1 MNTAQAGV
9 RLTWHAAAGL
19 LDAYGLTLRRARP
32 LSGGMENTHLKAQT
46 ASGTVVVTVLN
57 KKTLEQAQEYA
68 RFLRRLELTGAPAPR
83 LRTLRG
89 GGWVTQFGSRPV
101 IVCDFVDGRS
111 PARLPARLVDEAGLL
126 LGRVHRTAAAGFDSA
141 LRPHLRL
148 GEDDAATLA
157 LLPDSAFGRWAR
169 STWRSV
175 GHVPEHDGPLVP
187 VHGDLFPD
195 NIVVRGRGRSLVFL
209 DWEDGSLDLPHL
221 DVGMALLGL
230 CCRRVFSPRRARHLL
245 AGYERGSGTAL
256 NGDLVRD
263 AALYAA
269 VLVALRRHRW
279 QQEHRRLPAG
289 RSAAAMHHLA
299 ASLADHWTQLQL

>member
-1 MNTAQAGV
+1 MNTAQADV
-9 RLTWHAAAGL
+9 PLTGQAAAGL
-19 LDAYGLTLRRARP
+19 LDAYGLTLERARP
-32 LSGGMENTHLKAQT
+32 LPGGMENTHVKAQT
-46 ASGTVVVTVLN
+46 TTGTVVVTVLN
-57 KKTLEQAQEYA
+57 KKTVEQAGEYA
-68 RFLRRLELTGAPAPR
+68 RFLRHLELTGAPAPR
-83 LRTLRG
+83 LRALRDG
-89 GGWVTQFGSRPV
+89 SWVTQYGGWPV

-111 PARLPARLVDEAGLL
+111 PARLPARLVHEAGLL
-126 LGRVHRTAAAGFDSA
+126 LGRVHGTAAAGFDST
-141 LRPHLRL
+141 LHPHLRL
-148 GEDDAATLA
+148 DKDDAATLA
-157 LLPDSAFGRWAR
+157 SLPDSAFGRWAR
-169 STWRSV
+169 STWHAV

-195 NIVVRGRGRSLVFL
+195 NIIVPGHGRSLVFL

-230 CCRRVFSPRRARHLL
+230 CCRRDFSPRRARHLL
-245 AGYERGSGTAL
+245 AGYQQGSQGAL

-279 QQEHRRLPAG
+279 QQEHRRLPTG

-299 ASLADHWTQLQL
+299 ASLADRWPQLQL

>member
-1 MNTAQAGV
+1 MSTAPAGV
-9 RLTWHAAAGL
+9 PLTEQDTARL
-19 LDAYGLTLRRARP
+19 LDAYGLTLRNAGSLP
-32 LSGGMENTHLKAQT
+32 GGMENAHLKAQT
-46 ASGTVVVTVLN
+46 ATGTVVVTVLN
-57 KKTLEQAQEYA
+57 KKTFGQAEEYA
-68 RFLRRLELTGAPAPR
+68 RFLRHLELAEAPAPR
-83 LRTLRG
+83 LRPLRD
-89 GGWVTQFGSRPV
+89 GGWVTRHDGRPV

-111 PARLPARLVDEAGLL
+111 PARLPARLVHEAGFL
-126 LGRVHRTAAAGFDSA
+126 LGRVHRTAAADFDSA

-148 GEDDAATLA
+148 YDADADTLA
-157 LLPDSAFGRWAR
+157 SLPDGPFGRWAR
-169 STWRSV
+169 STWQAV
-175 GHVPEHDGPLVP
+175 GHVPEHDAPLVP

-195 NIVVRGRGRSLVFL
+195 NIVVRGGRSLVFL

-230 CCRRVFSPRRARHLL
+230 CCRRGFSPRRARRLL
-245 AGYERGSGTAL
+245 AGYQQGSGKAL
-256 NGDLVRD
+256 DGGLVRD

-299 ASLADHWTQLQL
+299 NSLSDRWPQLQP

>member
-1 MNTAQAGV
+1 MST
-9 RLTWHAAAGL
+9 AAADVPLTGKDAAEL
-19 LDAYGLTLRRARP
+19 LDAYGLTLHRARLLP
-32 LSGGMENTHLKAQT
+32 GGMENVHLKAQT
-46 ASGTVVVTVLN
+46 GSGTVVVTVLN
-57 KKTLEQAQEYA
+57 KKTPAQAEEYA
-68 RFLRRLELTGAPAPR
+68 RFLRHLELAGIPTPR
-83 LRTLRG
+83 LRPLRD
-89 GGWVTQFGSRPV
+89 GGWVTRHGARPV

-111 PARLPARLVDEAGLL
+111 PARLPARLVHEAGFL

-148 GEDDAATLA
+148 HDDDADTLA
-157 LLPDSAFGRWAR
+157 SLPAGPFARWAR
-169 STWRSV
+169 STWHAV
-175 GHVPEHDGPLVP
+175 GHVPEHDAPLVP

-195 NIVVRGRGRSLVFL
+195 NIVVRSRSRGLVIL

-230 CCRRVFSPRRARHLL
+230 CGRRGFSPRRARHLL
-245 AGYERGSGTAL
+245 AGYRQGSGAAL

-299 ASLADHWTQLQL
+299 TSLADRWPRLRP

>member
-9 RLTWHAAAGL
+9 PLTGQDVSGL

-32 LSGGMENTHLKAQT
+32 LPGGMENTHLKAET
-46 ASGTVVVTVLN
+46 TSGTFVMTLLN
-57 KKTLEQAQEYA
+57 KKTPEQAEEYA
-68 RFLRRLELTGAPAPR
+68 RFLRHLELTGAPAPR
-83 LRTLRG
+83 LRALHD
-89 GGWVTQFGSRPV
+89 GGWVTQFGGRPV

-111 PARLPARLVDEAGLL
+111 PARLPARLVHEAGFL

-148 GEDDAATLA
+148 DEDDAATLA
-157 LLPDSAFGRWAR
+157 SLPDSAFGRWAR
-169 STWRSV
+169 STWHAV

-195 NIVVRGRGRSLVFL
+195 NIVVRGQSLVFL

-221 DVGMALLGL
+221 DVGMTLLGL
-230 CCRRVFSPRRARHLL
+230 CCRRAFSPRRAGRLL
-245 AGYERGSGTAL
+245 AGYQQGSGTAL
-256 NGDLVRD
+256 NGGLVRD

-279 QQEHRRLPAG
+279 QQEHRRLLAG

-299 ASLADHWTQLQL
+299 ASLADRWPQLQL